1 MVTDGTADGAGSPA
15 SPPKPQPV
23 LGGLT
28 SAAIFLIVT
37 VDPGGEAAARD
48 LLGRLGGITRSVGFA
63 FPEDR
68 VSCVVGIGS
77 RLWDRLFDGPRPALL
92 HEFREL
98 NGARHRAVSTPGD
111 LLFHIRAMRA
121 DLCFSVA
128 QQIMAR
134 LRGAVTLV
142 DEVQGFRYYDARDLL
157 GFVDG
162 TENPVDGEAAEVA
175 LIGAEDP
182 RFAGGSYVIVQK
194 YLHDLAAWDALPV
207 EAQERVIGR
216 TKLADIE
223 FDDEVKPDDSHVA
236 MNTLEG
242 PDGGER
248 QILRDNMP
256 FGSAGRGEFGT
267 YFIAYAADPGTTE
280 EMLRNMFL
288 GRGASS
294 HDRILDFSTAVTGS
308 LFYVPS
314 ADFLD
319 APPDAPPA
327 GAVSAAASNEITSN
341 EITSN
346 EITSNEISADKM
358 AGGKAE
364 PGGVAASALDR
375 HASRETSLGIG
386 DLRSAPTS

>member
-1 MVTDGTADGAGSPA
+1 MVTGAAPDGP
-15 SPPKPQPV
+15 PPKPQPV

-28 SAAIFLIVT
+28 SAAIFLVVD
-37 VDPGGEAAARD
+37 VDPGGEAAVRD
-48 LLGRLGGITRSVGFA
+48 LLGRVDGITRSVGFA
-63 FPEDR
+63 FPDDR

-77 RLWDRLFDGPRPALL
+77 RAWDRMFTGPRPARL
-92 HEFREL
+92 HELREL

-128 QQIMAR
+128 QQIMNR

-162 TENPVDGEAAEVA
+162 TENPVDGEAAGVA

-182 RFAGGSYVIVQK
+182 DFAGGSYVIVQK

-236 MNTLEG
+236 MNTVVG
-242 PDGGER
+242 PDGEQR

-267 YFIAYAADPGTTE
+267 YFIAYAADPGITE

-294 HDRILDFSTAVTGS
+294 HDRILDFSTAVTGT
-308 LFYVPS
+308 LFFVPG

-319 APPDAPPA
+319 SPPHAPSA
-327 GAVSAAASNEITSN
+327 GVTS
-341 EITSN
+341 
-346 EITSNEISADKM
+346 SADP
-358 AGGKAE
+358 AVLGGADLR
-364 PGGVAASALDR
+364 ADS
-375 HASRETSLGIG
+375 SLGIG
-386 DLRSAPTS
+386 DLRSTPAT